1 MGGAALPTKGTPM
14 SLDVTSS
21 RPDTE
26 SVSPATWGWAVV
38 EIRPDGTWGRP
49 HVVRGPAPVDAT
61 AAAAAT
67 CATGNMHELSPTLRA
82 HLGSLHV
89 ANGELHT
96 AQVVLAKGA
105 AAGTWSGARDDCL
118 GALAHVEA
126 LRGDLHR
133 ADQHARQVRSTTPTT
148 RPGIVHAQLARA
160 WVALEQGE
168 FAKARRRVAVVGKLL
183 LSLPS
188 TDHDSWIGTSHLLV
202 EAKLLIATGQ
212 PEAAT
217 RLLADSGNPAASGA
231 EADWL
236 RDLVTTVRAEALL
249 AAGEPQRA
257 LATVTP
263 MPRRAIAEAAVVTT
277 AARRSVGDVRGAQAV
292 LNRAVVD
299 LEQAPLV
306 LQIEAWLLEC
316 TLAEDR
322 GDHERARLVMDRA
335 LRSAAHEEMR
345 RALVRDWHWMRAFL
359 DRDPALLRSHRDFLA
374 TVRAED
380 DLPARKTT
388 QRPPTE
394 LVCAQLTER
403 EGQVLD
409 LLAQMYSTEEIAA
422 ALYVS
427 SNTVKTHLKGIFGKL
442 CVNRRV
448 EAVRR
453 GRQLGLC

>member
-1 MGGAALPTKGTPM
+1 M

-21 RPDTE
+21 RPDAE
-26 SVSPATWGWAVV
+26 SVSLATWGWAVV

-61 AAAAAT
+61 AAAAVACNT
-67 CATGNMHELSPTLRA
+67 ENLHELSPTLRA

-105 AAGTWSGARDDCL
+105 AAGTWSEARDDCL
-118 GALAHVEA
+118 GSLAHVEA

-133 ADQHARQVRSTTPTT
+133 ADQHARQVRSTTPT

-160 WVALEQGE
+160 WVALERGE
-168 FAKARRRVAVVGKLL
+168 FAKARRRVAAVGKLL

-188 TDHDSWIGTSHLLV
+188 PDHDSWIGTSHLLV

-217 RLLADSGNPAASGA
+217 RLLADNGNPAASGPA
-231 EADWL
+231 ADWL
-236 RDLVTTVRAEALL
+236 RDLVTIVRAEALL

-263 MPRRAIAEAAVVTT
+263 MPRRAVAEAAVVTA

-292 LNRAVVD
+292 LSRAVVD

-335 LRSAAHEEMR
+335 VRSAAHEQMR

-374 TVRAED
+374 TVRAEED
-380 DLPARKTT
+380 APARKST
-388 QRPPTE
+388 QRRPTE